1 MQESIFVNVG
11 LGVLCKLVEWLL
23 VVSKIVV
30 WLLVCLWKYWV
41 VAHGYWVGWFL
52 VITRSRPK

>member
-30 WLLVCLWKYWV
+30 WLLVFLEVLGGCSWLL
-41 VAHGYWVGWFL
+41 GWMVSFDY
-52 VITRSRPK
+52 

>member
-1 MQESIFVNVG
+1 MNVG